1 LRAEVCRLVYGEP
14 VPESELSDDA
24 DLFAAGLDSM
34 AILKLVAW
42 IEKKTGR
49 ELPEGAVKSEIFRT
63 IRSAVAFAQ
72 TRAY

>member
-1 LRAEVCRLVYGEP
+1 
-14 VPESELSDDA
+14 
-24 DLFAAGLDSM
+24 M